1 MAQTSLLTTER
12 KEVHTPTVLY
22 MLCRNGEQVI
32 TLQIASLYST
42 EKATC
47 CVNRQ
52 KMVYGLNSPLNGSIH
67 GQKVG

>member
-1 MAQTSLLTTER
+1 MAATRLLTTER
-12 KEVHTPTVLY
+12 KEEHTTTIH

-32 TLQIASLYST
+32 TLQIASLYT

-52 KMVYGLNSPLNGSIH
+52 KMVYGLNSPLSGSILYI
-67 GQKVG
+67 